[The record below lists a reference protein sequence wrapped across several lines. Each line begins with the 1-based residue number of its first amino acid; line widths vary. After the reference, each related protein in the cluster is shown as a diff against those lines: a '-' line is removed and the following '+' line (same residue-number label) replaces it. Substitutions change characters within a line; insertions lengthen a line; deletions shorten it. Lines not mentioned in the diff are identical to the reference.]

1 MRALLETSNHSLQLF
16 SQWRLGWAQGIH
28 GLGTALVA
36 DRDRALADTIF
47 HVLAARFAPAEDRG
61 EDAGGA
67 PVWVLLRREAAD
79 HLLHGAVHVLILVRV
94 DDRVHEG
101 VEQCQKQEP
110 PFHVL
115 QATLRAIQAV
125 EQQNN
130 QARGPAH
137 DEGPWRERKA
147 SNRCSDLRLL
157 IQVSSDPALS
167 QRHQETFRIC
177 FDNCKAHSHLS
188 PEHFETW
195 AC

>member
-1 MRALLETSNHSLQLF
+1 M
-16 SQWRLGWAQGIH
+16 QGIH
-28 GLGTALVA
+28 GLGTVLVA

-47 HVLAARFAPAEDRG
+47 RVLAARFAPAEDRG

-67 PVWVLLRREAAD
+67 PVRVLLWREAAD

-125 EQQNN
+125 EQQNH

-157 IQVSSDPALS
+157 IQVSSGPALS

-177 FDNCKAHSHLS
+177 FENCKAHFHLS